1 MRRRDLLGLLAAS
14 TLGPQAV
21 LKGKQGPS
29 PRFSAGRLK
38 QSACRW
44 PYRAIP
50 LPDFCR
56 AAAKMG
62 LAGIDLLG
70 ADEWQ
75 QVRDCGLVCSMGYPG
90 SRRDFIGTGFN
101 DRANHAMLLR
111 EREATIREAV
121 RPGVPRGLRWLGQ
134 RGGRGPAGGTANGA

>member
-21 LKGKQGPS
+21 LKGKEVPS

-56 AAAKMG
+56 AAPGMG

-70 ADEWQ
+70 PDEWQ
-75 QVRDCGLVCSMGYPG
+75 HVRDSGLLSSVGYPG
-90 SRRDFIGTGFN
+90 RRRGFIVRGFH
-101 DRANHAMLLR
+101 DPAMP
-111 EREATIREAV
+111 AV
-121 RPGVPRGLRWLGQ
+121 L
-134 RGGRGPAGGTANGA
+134 

>member
-21 LKGKQGPS
+21 LKGKEVPS

-62 LAGIDLLG
+62 LAGIALLRAAESPPG
-70 ADEWQ
+70 
-75 QVRDCGLVCSMGYPG
+75 RDCGLLCSLGCPG
-90 SRRDFIGTGFN
+90 GRRGFLRTGFN
-101 DRANHAMLLR
+101 ARANHAVLL
-111 EREATIREAV
+111 
-121 RPGVPRGLRWLGQ
+121 
-134 RGGRGPAGGTANGA
+134 

>member
-21 LKGKQGPS
+21 LKGDEVPS
-29 PRFSAGRLK
+29 QRFSAGRLK

-50 LPDFCR
+50 LPDLCR
-56 AAAKMG
+56 AAAGMG

-70 ADEWQ
+70 ADEWE
-75 QVRDCGLVCSMGYPG
+75 RGRESGLLGSVGYP
-90 SRRDFIGTGFN
+90 
-101 DRANHAMLLR
+101 HA
-111 EREATIREAV
+111 
-121 RPGVPRGLRWLGQ
+121 PRGFFATRVHDH
-134 RGGRGPAGGTANGA
+134 A

>member
-1 MRRRDLLGLLAAS
+1 MGRRALLGLLAAGALDS
-14 TLGPQAV
+14 QAKAWARPSAA
-21 LKGKQGPS
+21 LKGDEVPS
-29 PRFSAGRLK
+29 QRFSAGRLK

-56 AAAKMG
+56 AAAGMG

-90 SRRDFIGTGFN
+90 SRRDFIGAGFN
-101 DRANHAMLLR
+101 DPPNPAMLLR
-111 EREATIREAV
+111 ELETTIPEAARS
-121 RPGVPRGLRWLGQ
+121 
-134 RGGRGPAGGTANGA
+134 GPPNVIAN

>member
-21 LKGKQGPS
+21 LKGKEVPS

-50 LPDFCR
+50 LPDLCR
-56 AAAKMG
+56 AAAGMG
-62 LAGIDLLG
+62 LAGIDPLG
-70 ADEWQ
+70 ADEWEGG
-75 QVRDCGLVCSMGYPG
+75 RKSGLVCSMGYPTA
-90 SRRDFIGTGFN
+90 RRGFIATGFN
-101 DRANHAMLLR
+101 DPANHAMLLR
-111 EREATIREAV
+111 ELGTTI
-121 RPGVPRGLRWLGQ
+121 PGTGPHGVPD
-134 RGGRGPAGGTANGA
+134 

>member
-21 LKGKQGPS
+21 LKGKEVPS

-62 LAGIDLLG
+62 LAGIDPLRAAQG
-70 ADEWQ
+70 EQGGDG
-75 QVRDCGLVCSMGYPG
+75 GLVPSGGYT
-90 SRRDFIGTGFN
+90 RT
-101 DRANHAMLLR
+101 
-111 EREATIREAV
+111 
-121 RPGVPRGLRWLGQ
+121 RPAFTRY
-134 RGGRGPAGGTANGA
+134 GA

>member
-21 LKGKQGPS
+21 LKGKEVPS

-50 LPDFCR
+50 LPDLCR

-62 LAGIDLLG
+62 LAGIDPLRAG
-70 ADEWQ
+70 EGEQ
-75 QVRDCGLVCSMGYPG
+75 GGDCGLVSSVGDPPSAERRVG
-90 SRRDFIGTGFN
+90 EERRSRW
-101 DRANHAMLLR
+101 APCH
-111 EREATIREAV
+111 
-121 RPGVPRGLRWLGQ
+121 
-134 RGGRGPAGGTANGA
+134 